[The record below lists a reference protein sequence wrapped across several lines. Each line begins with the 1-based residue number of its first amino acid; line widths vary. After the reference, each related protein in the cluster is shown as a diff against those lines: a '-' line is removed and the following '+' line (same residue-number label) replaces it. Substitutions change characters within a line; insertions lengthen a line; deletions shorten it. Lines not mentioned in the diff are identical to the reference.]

1 MFKIFR
7 ICFQSG
13 ARDGY
18 AKLKPTII
26 ASKKKVGDNIKMAC
40 EENVETD
47 NSPPSASAS
56 QNGKKEKSKKKQKKK
71 EGGANA
77 EANLV
82 ERIALDLGELDLSEV
97 SELVNHS
104 GSEEEKESRNKRA
117 SVVQALA
124 SGAEVMPSEAGK
136 VSELQ
141 KDLNKITQK
150 NKTGI

>member
-1 MFKIFR
+1 MFMIYSIRFK
-7 ICFQSG
+7 SG

-40 EENVETD
+40 EETTETD
-47 NSPPSASAS
+47 HSSSAS
-56 QNGKKEKSKKKQKKK
+56 QNGKKEKPKKKQKKK
-71 EGGANA
+71 EGANA

-97 SELVNHS
+97 SELVNQS
-104 GSEEEKESRNKRA
+104 GSEEEKESRNKKA

-136 VSELQ
+136 VC
-141 KDLNKITQK
+141 
-150 NKTGI
+150 